1 MPSPKPH
8 HNPTQLPAHLSE
20 KAGAGPLISAQELEM
35 LLTHQERNQRLGV
48 DPGFKWRMNFM
59 LVALLVFIG
68 LMLIS
73 PGFIYG
79 KLQFENGANKLAPVL
94 PFRGYFVLGVLAL
107 YYFSY
112 WRDWYFERVA
122 LITFAL
128 ALSSLFMDFF
138 NVLGF
143 SLGPIPPLV
152 VVFLLLRL
160 LIIYCLFMNAIHA
173 NRAPPAP
180 RAFWRWLN

>member
-1 MPSPKPH
+1 MRDKASHPESALL
-8 HNPTQLPAHLSE
+8 PTQRNTQPSTAPLLSE
-20 KAGAGPLISAQELEM
+20 QELEM
-35 LLTHQERNQRLGV
+35 LLTNQERNQLQGV
-48 DPGFKWRMNFM
+48 DTGFKWRMNFM
-59 LVALLVFIG
+59 LVALLVFIVW
-68 LMLIS
+68 MLIS
-73 PGFIYG
+73 PGYFYG
-79 KLQFENGANKLAPVL
+79 KLQFESGANKLAPVL
-94 PFRGYFVLGVLAL
+94 PFRGYFVLSIFVI

-143 SLGPIPPLV
+143 ALGPIPPLV